1 MNLLDF
7 CNLREPAG
15 YRTFEM
21 TNAVPDAAGVIA
33 RYEIRLPTYK
43 IGCCYFG
50 GQRENNEMYV
60 GNNGMPGIFRD
71 DSEIRHG
78 SFHLLLQCEKHY
90 LALVPMSGPQ
100 SCAWFHFG
108 DGRLQLEIGTMGTEA
123 VSGEVPG
130 VAWALAANP
139 YEACQQVWQTA
150 LSTDIDGI
158 ARLRHQ
164 KYFPE
169 YFRYLGW
176 CSWEEYKEH
185 ISEDILREAI
195 TQIED
200 SALPFRWMMIDAG
213 HNSVRDKQLTRF
225 APDTEKFPNG
235 LTPITKLRRENG
247 LRWFGIW
254 WNMSGYMRGVHL
266 QNELGELNDCLQP
279 AISTYDEEPLPT
291 LIPADEVVRRSG
303 VPPLIFKRQDAA
315 STSCDAEASFRFYDA
330 LLGSA
335 DEAGFDFVK
344 VDFQSQHYK
353 FYWGK
358 DNAAASAWTNY
369 QSLENIT
376 EARGLGL
383 LNCIC
388 QNHGRTFSTRHSAV
402 SRVTLDYKKRFETAV
417 VLLKQA
423 FGNALWIGQTM
434 WPDYDMFHSD
444 DPLSASMMSMARALS
459 GGPVYLSDHPQN
471 FRAEYIL
478 PLCNADGEIFRPLA
492 PAAPLPDSIFI
503 DPLTEPRAYR
513 AIAPLENGCVAMMA
527 MNLTETR
534 IPVVGEIS
542 ADDYCHASAM
552 IQPYPGSWEI
562 PEEGLLVYDWQNKTA
577 APLQDSVSF
586 RLEDHGAMLNLLCPI
601 HDGWSIIGRPDK
613 YLSPAAVEI
622 LQCDKEQITVRME
635 ESGPLILWS
644 REGMPV
650 SEYCTFRKL
659 AKGLWETTECLT
671 GKQPVTFHRSNEL

>member
-1 MNLLDF
+1 MNHLNF
-7 CNLREPAG
+7 CNLREPTG
-15 YRTFEM
+15 YRTFEIH
-21 TNAVPDAAGVIA
+21 NAAPDAAGVMA
-33 RYEIRLPTYK
+33 RYDVRLPAYQ

-50 GQRENNEMYV
+50 GQRDNNEMYV
-60 GNNGMPGIFRD
+60 GNNGMPAVFRE

-78 SFHLLLQCEKHY
+78 SFHLLLQREKDY
-90 LALVPMSGPQ
+90 LALVPMSGPR
-100 SCAWFHFG
+100 SCAWFHFL
-108 DGRLQLEIGTMGTEA
+108 DGRLQLEIGTLGTA
-123 VSGEVPG
+123 PVSGEVPG
-130 VAWALAANP
+130 VAWAASANP

-150 LSTDIDGI
+150 LSAGIDGV

-176 CSWEEYKEH
+176 CSWEEFKEH

-200 SALPFRWMMIDAG
+200 SAVPFRWLMVDAG

-225 APDTEKFPNG
+225 APDAEKFPNG
-235 LTPITKLRRENG
+235 LTPISKLRREDG

-254 WNMSGYMRGVHL
+254 WNMSGYMRGVHP

-279 AISTYDEEPLPT
+279 AISTYDDEPLPT
-291 LIPADEVVRRSG
+291 LIPKS
-303 VPPLIFKRQDAA
+303 
-315 STSCDAEASFRFYDA
+315 DAESSFRFYDA

-344 VDFQSQHYK
+344 IDFQSQHYK

-376 EARGLGL
+376 EARKLGL

-402 SRVTLDYKKRFETAV
+402 SRVTLDYKKRFETAI

-423 FGNALWIGQTM
+423 IHNALWIGQTV

-444 DPLSASMMSMARALS
+444 DPLSASMMAMARALS

-478 PLCNADGEIFRPLA
+478 PLCYADGEILRPLA
-492 PAAPLPDSIFI
+492 PAAPLPDSIFM
-503 DPLTEPRAYR
+503 DPLTEPRTYR
-513 AIAPLENGCVAMMA
+513 AIAPLENGCAAIMA
-527 MNLTETR
+527 MNLTQTR
-534 IPVVGEIS
+534 LPVTGEIS

-552 IQPYPGSWEI
+552 IQPYPGPWEI
-562 PEEGLLVYDWQNKTA
+562 PGEGLIVYDRQQQTA
-577 APLQDSVSF
+577 RLLQDSISLC
-586 RLEDHGAMLNLLCPI
+586 LEDHGASLHLLCPI
-601 HDGWSIIGRPDK
+601 RNGWSIIGRADK
-613 YLSPAAVEI
+613 YLCPVAVEI
-622 LQCDKEQITVRME
+622 LLNSPDKTIVRMK
-635 ESGPLILWS
+635 ESGFLTLWLS
-644 REGMPV
+644 EGMPV
-650 SEYCTFRKL
+650 SGQCVFREISKN
-659 AKGLWETTECLT
+659 LWQTEMLVS
-671 GKQPVTFHRSNEL
+671 GEIAVEKQPPCT